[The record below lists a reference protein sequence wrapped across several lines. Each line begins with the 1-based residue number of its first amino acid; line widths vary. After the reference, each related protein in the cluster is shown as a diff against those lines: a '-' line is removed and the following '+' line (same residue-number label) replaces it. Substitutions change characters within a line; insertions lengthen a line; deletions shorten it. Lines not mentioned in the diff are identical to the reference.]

1 MYTLQFCKEIYL
13 RVNSCISAS
22 LQVKGHGEINS
33 RYSLAAGGFYVIILK
48 PFVPTWKAGIVNFLA
63 MFCKTNPATIPGIT
77 DCSVPYR
84 EGKKKKKG

>member
-1 MYTLQFCKEIYL
+1 M
-13 RVNSCISAS
+13 
-22 LQVKGHGEINS
+22 
-33 RYSLAAGGFYVIILK
+33 IILK

-84 EGKKKKKG
+84 EGKKKKKRLNPNAVGAGDHWICQS